1 MTNSRRDFLNS
12 GIALWAASLLPSVSV
27 AAGPAELKESDPIA
41 IALGYKKDATAVDIA
56 KYPKRAGDAGATQ
69 FCSNCALY
77 SAGANGLGG
86 CTAIPGK
93 QVAGVGWCNA
103 WIPVS

>member
-86 CTAIPGK
+86 CTAIPDK
-93 QVAGVGWCNA
+93 QVAGAGWCNA